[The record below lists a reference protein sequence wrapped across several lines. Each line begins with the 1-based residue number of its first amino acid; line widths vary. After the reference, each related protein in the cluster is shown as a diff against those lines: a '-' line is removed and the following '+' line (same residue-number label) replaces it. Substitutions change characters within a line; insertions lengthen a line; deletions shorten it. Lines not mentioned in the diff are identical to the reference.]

1 MDKENVII
9 PTNNLDKLEQ
19 DMDQW
24 NLLPYKFKK
33 LSNAA
38 CLTKYNCSVYDLYT
52 KLKANILNKEAENEQ
67 EPDNL
72 VVINTESAEEQGF
85 YDYSKFGEL
94 MKYDNYDELVSIS
107 NALCD
112 DPNIVI
118 INPTDIHDFE
128 DKFDR
133 YNHLIQKFKTFSND
147 YSIQL
152 WGYNVPN
159 MYRKVKADVDSAKE
173 PSNQTPNNVIFNPM
187 EGCYMTLINQ
197 ITTESANCISNP
209 AYRLFKKTNDPVE
222 ESIYNEEVNAQKDL
236 NVSIPKV
243 VPWFTID
250 EMNQM
255 GIKFTHTDPNSY
267 IKAINEAIT
276 EEEKLNLGWN
286 PSLEPNE
293 KSFKV
298 AQNRQKIWFDK
309 NMINVTD
316 IRSYK
321 ISEFSKKPIY
331 LAIENPL
338 PDSADIENH
347 IDRFSGNHYTK
358 YMIII
363 DDVSYITDNNGVF
376 RRTSISNFNNFELI
390 AVFCDDNIYEAI
402 KNNIDE
408 FQSINNDSGSLYKY
422 IFNRQ
427 SCMDRTKEKLVY
439 AYIENQLMNIA
450 NVDKTDNKFFIK
462 GFYRVFRGNISEFDV
477 DRVKNTI
484 HIIKA
489 S

>member
-24 NLLPYKFKK
+24 NKLPYKFKK

-38 CLTKYNCSVYDLYT
+38 CLTKYNCSVYDLYMR
-52 KLKANILNKEAENEQ
+52 LKANILNKDAESEQ

-72 VVINTESAEEQGF
+72 VVINTESADEQGF
-85 YDYSKFGEL
+85 YDYSKFGDL
-94 MKYDNYDELVSIS
+94 MKYDNYDSLVSVS

-118 INPTDIHDFE
+118 INPTDINDFE

-159 MYRKVKADVDSAKE
+159 MYRKVKADVDSAKD
-173 PSNQTPNNVIFNPM
+173 PANRTPDNVIFNPT

-197 ITTESANCISNP
+197 ITTESASCISNP
-209 AYRLFKKTNDPVE
+209 AYKLFKKTDDPVE
-222 ESIYNEEVNAQKDL
+222 ESVYNEQINAQKDL

-250 EMNQM
+250 EMNAM
-255 GIKFTHTDPNSY
+255 GIKLTHTDPNSY
-267 IKAINEAIT
+267 LKAIKEAT
-276 EEEKLNLGWN
+276 TKEEKLNLGWN
-286 PSLEPNE
+286 PSLNPTE
-293 KSFKV
+293 KSFKA
-298 AQNRQKIWFDK
+298 AQNRQKIWFNK
-309 NMINVTD
+309 NMPAVTD
-316 IRSYK
+316 ARTYK
-321 ISEFSKKPIY
+321 TIDIDDKKPIY
-331 LAIENPL
+331 IAVENPL
-338 PDSADIENH
+338 PDSAEV
-347 IDRFSGNHYTK
+347 IDHLDKFSGDHYTR
-358 YMIII
+358 YMIIVDNIPYMTDENGIFHKANI
-363 DDVSYITDNNGVF
+363 DAFT
-376 RRTSISNFNNFELI
+376 NFEII
-390 AVFCDDNIYEAI
+390 AIFCKADTFEKIKSNI
-402 KNNIDE
+402 NG

-427 SCMDRTKEKLVY
+427 SPLDRTKEKMVY
-439 AYIENQLMNIA
+439 GYIKNQLMNIA
-450 NVDKTDNKFFIK
+450 GVDKTNNPLVD
-462 GFYRVFRGNISEFDV
+462 FYRLFRGNIEEFDA
-477 DRVKNTI
+477 DRIKATI
-484 HIIKA
+484 HLIEDNK
-489 S
+489 